1 MSIEH
6 LLYDKNSMLRK
17 HKVMNGQ
24 KSSLGI
30 GHHGLEEETYICV
43 YVCVCVS
50 LCVYLQTHSTPL
62 I

>member
-43 YVCVCVS
+43 YVCVCIHGVAKR
-50 LCVYLQTHSTPL
+50 YD
-62 I
+62 